1 LLNWLLDPQA
11 YMPHGMCLL
20 WQPGLLALHVV
31 SDGAIALAYFAIPI
45 SLAVFLRKR
54 KDLERQ
60 HRALAALFGFFI
72 TACGLTHVA
81 SIVVLWI
88 PLYGAEGI
96 LKAITAVASVAT
108 AIVLPFLIPQLLR
121 IPSPRALA
129 AEIKSHRATL
139 DELSAARAELADRVA
154 KTESD
159 LGESNRRF
167 EAALRGSPITVFE
180 QDADLIY
187 TWAYNPPLGVALGDV
202 IGRAE
207 SDVMTPSTAD
217 AVRAVKLEALAARA
231 PRRAEVQIEVAGRA
245 GWFDLRIEPIT
256 LRDGRAGII
265 ATSTDITA
273 IKQHEHHLHVVMREL
288 NHRSKNLLTI
298 VLSLMRQT
306 ARGFELPPAFTVRME
321 ERLGALA
328 NAHDVLASQNWRG
341 ADISAVLQGQLAH
354 QLGAYPGRIHVQG
367 PPVRLPP
374 ESAHYV
380 GMALHELGSNAV
392 KYGALAGD
400 QGQVLVQWRLT
411 AGDVP
416 ELELQWREDCER
428 PIPPPTRLG
437 FGSTILQTLTPRA
450 LGGAADLIFEDEGF
464 LWTLRAP
471 MKVAAVGLNALDADV
486 EADGDE
492 QDFIVADALKPAATR
507 RS

>member
-1 LLNWLLDPQA
+1 
-11 YMPHGMCLL
+11 MCLL
-20 WQPGLLALHVV
+20 WQPGLVGLHVV

-60 HRALAALFGFFI
+60 HQALAALFGLFI

-88 PLYGAEGI
+88 PLYGVEGV
-96 LKAITAVASVAT
+96 LKAITAIASVST

-121 IPSPRALA
+121 IPSPRVLA
-129 AEIKSHRATL
+129 AEIRSHRATL
-139 DELSAARAELADRVA
+139 DALSAARAKLADRVA
-154 KTESD
+154 QTESD
-159 LGESNRRF
+159 LLETNRRF

-187 TWAYNPPLGVALGDV
+187 TWAYNPPLGVALDDI

-207 SDVMTPSTAD
+207 GDVMTPATAQ
-217 AVRAVKLEALAARA
+217 AVRAVKLEALAAGA
-231 PRRAEVQIEVAGRA
+231 PRRAEVPIEVAGRA
-245 GWFDLRIEPIT
+245 GWFDLRIEPIV
-256 LRDGRAGII
+256 LRDGRAGLI

-273 IKQHEHHLHVVMREL
+273 IKQQENHLRIVMREL

-306 ARGFELPPAFTVRME
+306 ARGFELPAAFTIRME

-328 NAHDVLASQNWRG
+328 NAHDVLANQKWLG

-354 QLGAYPGRIHVQG
+354 QLAAYPGRIHIDG
-367 PPVRLPP
+367 PPFSLPP

-392 KYGALAGD
+392 KYGALAGAE
-400 QGQVLVQWRLT
+400 GQVWVHWRFDEGAAPYL
-411 AGDVP
+411 
-416 ELELQWREDCER
+416 ELEWREDFER
-428 PIPPPTRLG
+428 FVPPPSRLG

-450 LGGAADLIFEDEGF
+450 LGGVAELRFQDHGLV
-464 LWTLRAP
+464 WTLRAP
-471 MKVAAVGLNALDADV
+471 TKIIGEGRDGFEPLS
-486 EADGDE
+486 EA
-492 QDFIVADALKPAATR
+492 
-507 RS
+507 

>member
-1 LLNWLLDPQA
+1 MLNWLLNPSA

-20 WQPGLLALHVV
+20 WQPGLVALHVV

-45 SLAVFLRKR
+45 SLAIFLGKR

-60 HRALAALFGFFI
+60 HQALAALFGLFI

-88 PLYGAEGI
+88 PLYGAEGV

-108 AIVLPFLIPQLLR
+108 AIVLPFLVPQLLR

-129 AEIKSHRATL
+129 AEIRSHRATL
-139 DELSAARAELADRVA
+139 DELSAARAKLADRVA
-154 KTESD
+154 QTETD
-159 LGESNRRF
+159 LYETNRRF

-180 QDADLIY
+180 QDADLVY
-187 TWAYNPPLGVALGDV
+187 TWAYNPPLGVPLAAV
-202 IGRAE
+202 IGRSEAE
-207 SDVMTPSTAD
+207 VMTPATAD
-217 AVRAVKLEALAARA
+217 AVRAVKLDALAAGA
-231 PRRAEVQIEVAGRA
+231 PRRAEVPIEVAGRA

-256 LRDGRAGII
+256 LRDGRPGLI

-273 IKQHEHHLHVVMREL
+273 MKQQENHLRVVMREL

-306 ARGFELPPAFTVRME
+306 ARGFELPAAFTGRLE

-328 NAHDVLASQNWRG
+328 NAHDVLATQEWRG
-341 ADISAVLQGQLAH
+341 ADIAAVLQGQLAH
-354 QLGAYPGRIHVQG
+354 QLGAYPGRIHIEG
-367 PPVRLPP
+367 PPLSLPP

-392 KYGALAGD
+392 KYGALAGS
-400 QGQVLVQWRLT
+400 QGEVWVRWRLSEG
-411 AGDVP
+411 AAP
-416 ELELQWREDCER
+416 ELQLEWRESFER
-428 PIPPPTRLG
+428 RIPGPHRLG
-437 FGSTILQTLTPRA
+437 FGSTILQSLTPRA
-450 LGGAADLIFEDEGF
+450 LGGVAALSFEDEG
-464 LWTLRAP
+464 LVWTLKAP
-471 MKVAAVGLNALDADV
+471 IKVANGRLDAS
-486 EADGDE
+486 ESLLE
-492 QDFIVADALKPAATR
+492 
-507 RS
+507 

>member
-20 WQPGLLALHVV
+20 WQPGLVTLHVV
-31 SDGAIALAYFAIPI
+31 SDAAIALAYFAIPI
-45 SLAVFLRKR
+45 GLAFFVRRR

-60 HRALAALFGFFI
+60 HQALAILFGVFI

-88 PLYGAEGI
+88 PLYGAEGV

-108 AIVLPFLIPQLLR
+108 AIVLPFLIPKLLR
-121 IPSPRALA
+121 IPSPRVLA
-129 AEIKSHRATL
+129 AEIRSHRATL
-139 DELSAARAELADRVA
+139 DELSAARLQLAERVA
-154 KTESD
+154 ETESD
-159 LGESNRRF
+159 LLETNRRF

-180 QDADLIY
+180 QDADLVY
-187 TWAYNPPLGVALGDV
+187 TWAYNPPFGLTLADI
-202 IGRAE
+202 IGRSEAE
-207 SDVMTPSTAD
+207 VLTPTTAD
-217 AVRAVKLEALAARA
+217 AVRTVKLEAIAADA
-231 PRRAEVQIEVAGRA
+231 PRRAEVSIEIAGHA

-256 LRDGRAGII
+256 LRDGRSGLI

-273 IKQHEHHLHVVMREL
+273 IKQQQNHLRVVMREL

-306 ARGFELPPAFTVRME
+306 ARGFELPAAFTTRLA

-328 NAHDVLASQNWRG
+328 NAHDVLATQEWRG

-354 QLGAYPGRIHVQG
+354 QIGAYPGRIHIEG
-367 PPVRLPP
+367 PPLSLPP

-392 KYGALAGD
+392 KYGALAGTV
-400 QGQVLVQWRLT
+400 GQVWVRWRLSD
-411 AGDVP
+411 GDAP
-416 ELELQWREDCER
+416 QLELEWREDFER
-428 PIPPPTRLG
+428 SIPAPHRLG
-437 FGSTILQTLTPRA
+437 FGSTILQSLTPRA
-450 LGGAADLIFEDEGF
+450 LGGVAELAFKEEG
-464 LWTLRAP
+464 LVWTLKAP
-471 MKVAAVGLNALDADV
+471 MRLPGGGL
-486 EADGDE
+486 GDLE
-492 QDFIVADALKPAATR
+492 SPFL
-507 RS
+507 

>member
-1 LLNWLLDPQA
+1 LLKWLLDPQA

-20 WQPGLLALHVV
+20 WQPGLVALHVV
-31 SDGAIALAYFAIPI
+31 SDAAIALAYFAIPI
-45 SLAVFLRKR
+45 GLAVFVRKR

-60 HRALAALFGFFI
+60 HQALAILFGVFI

-81 SIVVLWI
+81 NIIVLWI

-121 IPSPRALA
+121 IPSPRVLA
-129 AEIKSHRATL
+129 AEIRSHRATL
-139 DELSAARAELADRVA
+139 DALSVARALLAERVA
-154 KTESD
+154 QTESD
-159 LGESNRRF
+159 LLETNRRF

-180 QDADLIY
+180 QDADLVY
-187 TWAYNPPLGVALGDV
+187 TWAYNPPLGMALADI
-202 IGRAE
+202 IGRSEAE
-207 SDVMTPSTAD
+207 VMTRTTAD
-217 AVRAVKLEALAARA
+217 AVRAVKLEAITARA
-231 PRRAEVQIEVAGRA
+231 PRRAEVPIEVAGRA

-256 LRDGRAGII
+256 LRDGRPGLI

-273 IKQHEHHLHVVMREL
+273 IKQQENHLRVVMREL

-328 NAHDVLASQNWRG
+328 NAHDVLATQEWRG

-354 QLGAYPGRIHVQG
+354 QIGAYPGRIHIEG
-367 PPVRLPP
+367 PPLSLPP

-392 KYGALAGD
+392 KYGALAGSL
-400 QGQVLVQWRLT
+400 GQVWVRWRLSDGE
-411 AGDVP
+411 AP
-416 ELELQWREDCER
+416 QLELEWREDFER
-428 PIPPPTRLG
+428 LIPAPRRLG
-437 FGSTILQTLTPRA
+437 FGSTILQSLTPRA
-450 LGGAADLIFEDEGF
+450 LGGVAELAFAEDGLI
-464 LWTLRAP
+464 WTLKAP
-471 MKVAAVGLNALDADV
+471 MKPPVGAMDDLESPL
-486 EADGDE
+486 G
-492 QDFIVADALKPAATR
+492 
-507 RS
+507 

>member
-1 LLNWLLDPQA
+1 
-11 YMPHGMCLL
+11 MPHGMCLL
-20 WQPGLLALHVV
+20 WQPGLVALHVV
-31 SDGAIALAYFAIPI
+31 SDTAIALAYFAIPI
-45 SLAVFLRKR
+45 SLAIFVHRR

-60 HRALAALFGFFI
+60 HQALALLFGVFI
-72 TACGLTHVA
+72 TACGLTHLA

-88 PLYGAEGI
+88 PLYVAEGI

-129 AEIKSHRATL
+129 AEIRSHRATL
-139 DELSAARAELADRVA
+139 DELSAARAKLSERVA
-154 KTESD
+154 QTETD
-159 LGESNRRF
+159 LSETSRRF

-187 TWAYNPPLGVALGDV
+187 TWAYNPPLGVALEDI

-207 SDVMTPSTAD
+207 ADVMTSATAA
-217 AVRAVKLEALAARA
+217 AVRAVKLEALAADA
-231 PRRAEVQIEVAGRA
+231 PRRAAVPIEVAGRA

-256 LRDGRAGII
+256 LRDGRAGLI

-273 IKQHEHHLHVVMREL
+273 TKQQENHLRVVMREL

-306 ARGFELPPAFTVRME
+306 ALGFELPAAFTVRME

-328 NAHDVLASQNWRG
+328 NAHDVLATQEWRG
-341 ADISAVLQGQLAH
+341 ADLSAVLNGQLAH
-354 QLGAYPGRIHVQG
+354 QLGAYPGRIHIDG
-367 PPVRLPP
+367 PLLSLPP

-392 KYGALAGD
+392 KYGALAGAH
-400 QGQVLVQWRLT
+400 GQVWVRWRVSEGAAPQL
-411 AGDVP
+411 
-416 ELELQWREDCER
+416 ELEWREDFER
-428 PIPPPTRLG
+428 SIPAPHRLG

-450 LGGAADLIFEDEGF
+450 LGGVAALIFEEYG
-464 LWTLRAP
+464 LVWTLKAP
-471 MKVAAVGLNALDADV
+471 IKVAAGGLGDV
-486 EADGDE
+486 VSQLE
-492 QDFIVADALKPAATR
+492 
-507 RS
+507 

>member
-1 LLNWLLDPQA
+1 LLNWLLDPSA

-20 WQPGLLALHVV
+20 WQPGLVALHVA
-31 SDGAIALAYFAIPI
+31 SDAAIALAYFAIPI
-45 SLAVFLRKR
+45 TLAIFVRKR
-54 KDLERQ
+54 TDLERQ
-60 HRALAALFGFFI
+60 HQALAALFAVFI

-81 SIVVLWI
+81 SIIVLWV
-88 PLYGAEGI
+88 PLYGAEGV

-121 IPSPRALA
+121 IPSPRALE
-129 AEIKSHRATL
+129 AEIGSHRATL
-139 DELSAARAELADRVA
+139 EELSAARSQLTDRVA
-154 KTESD
+154 QTESD
-159 LGESNRRF
+159 LLDTNRRF

-187 TWAYNPPLGVALGDV
+187 TWAYNPPLGVTLDDI

-207 SDVMTPSTAD
+207 RDVMTPATAD
-217 AVRAVKLEALAARA
+217 AVRAVKLEAIAAGA
-231 PRRAEVQIEVAGRA
+231 PRRAEVPIEVAGRA

-256 LRDGRAGII
+256 LRDGRPGLI

-273 IKQHEHHLHVVMREL
+273 IKQQENHLRVVMREL

-306 ARGFELPPAFTVRME
+306 ARGFDLPSAFTVRME

-328 NAHDVLASQNWRG
+328 NAHDVLANQKWRG
-341 ADISAVLQGQLAH
+341 ADISAVLHGQLAH
-354 QLGAYPGRIHVQG
+354 QLAAYPGRIHIEG
-367 PPVRLPP
+367 PPFRLAP

-392 KYGALAGD
+392 KYGALSGAD
-400 QGQVLVQWRLT
+400 GQIWVHWRFSEGEPRHL
-411 AGDVP
+411 
-416 ELELQWREDCER
+416 ELEWREDFER
-428 PIPPPTRLG
+428 PLPPPNRLG

-450 LGGAADLIFEDEGF
+450 LGGVAELAFQDRGLV
-464 LWTLRAP
+464 WSLRAP
-471 MKVAAVGLNALDADV
+471 TNSAGEDRMTLGVSSD
-486 EADGDE
+486 
-492 QDFIVADALKPAATR
+492 
-507 RS
+507 